1 MWARPNVPNIKG
13 MLASRIPSNAC
24 DISVAIGSRLV
35 SRIISS
41 QTPIYP
47 VYKILIVVVL
57 GKVVSW
63 L

>member
-35 SRIISS
+35 SRTISP
-41 QTPIYP
+41 QPPIDP
-47 VYKILIVVVL
+47 DNKMLILIFL